1 MNGFIKNVSALM
13 GIVFLI
19 QFNVSAMAADAF
31 DPTLQP
37 LGRVGDY
44 ALSKDG
50 LADGAGKI
58 FRPYFDQNFW
68 WGDLESADVDAAGVI
83 APTINWSATARVEAV
98 AFGTRKIHV
107 HDVDAVNAVDAVVDA
122 SATAFGSF
130 SAAFQAAL
138 VNQANFDYVRGDRT
152 GEIANGGTLRN
163 RAHVLGDF
171 VNTTPVYIEYNANV
185 LSYNRI
191 YLSGN
196 DGMLHV
202 FNASTGDEIAAFIP
216 AEVVSRLKNLADV
229 AYTDAHEYFVDGQI
243 SVADVDFNDGN
254 GPRKILVGGLGGG
267 GQAFYALDISGV
279 ETPALSG
286 VAGPPT
292 SDLTG
297 KLLWEINDRS
307 TGYTN
312 LGYSY
317 SRPIITRVD
326 VGTAAAPDIKWAA
339 IVGNGYGNKN
349 PSASGTATLLVIDLQ
364 TGALIKELD
373 TLAGTNVNDDPSVGD
388 IRSPNGLSDPAAID
402 ILGGADGVTDY
413 VYAGDLDGNVWR
425 FDLDANNPRNN
436 VSTTDLTDLWAVA
449 DFTTNSPT
457 PLAVLKNN
465 LDDSQAVTSAPRVL
479 RHPNGG
485 VMVTIGTGRML
496 SVVDQSTTIIN
507 SIYGLRD
514 RLDDTKP
521 SMPIANTPG
530 SGKLVVQDL
539 TSTLYTVNGVSTRV
553 RVSSNIA
560 VDQTLDDGWLVDL
573 PQGERII
580 TQLTFRSGRIL
591 LSTINPTLF
600 NLNLNTSAETWT
612 IELNFLTGG
621 PPFEPLAA
629 IYDLNG
635 NNVLTSSDN
644 VDENGN
650 GVLTDRED
658 IVTGLFQGA
667 GIVISA
673 PLKATLGAQRGTFFV
688 NRLQAVVVEIT
699 EPPLPTDPGLVG
711 GHFDVDTTKL
721 LSKATNNGLA
731 DGSGATDAHTHQ
743 YDDKFDVKG
752 VDYFNMFD
760 GLSNINGDITDTTLN
775 FKLVVLNADKS
786 TGGRLAINTSYD
798 QSLASPSTAD
808 YVNVVDYSN
817 LGTVVVDP
825 TVSTST
831 NTAMSMQDYLS
842 SLQIYSVCPPITQVA
857 APGTIPPPEAC
868 AIVDGPPLAATTPN
882 GDPKISR
889 TLAQLGIYF
898 DVQAILNGELVPTQT
913 GCIKANE
920 PSWLEVPP
928 TAELPATIGDWRNS
942 SLTIWALAVD
952 ADGND
957 LFELL
962 TDPATGK
969 IVGINQTPAS
979 GAAEG
984 GLLWESTLFW
994 HWKGGCA
1001 HQYPRLDV
1009 EIDPTTGQIVT
1020 PFNFLPTQDDPLS
1033 YFTYFVNETLSQ
1045 QEDKDGGRDS
1055 RWKDLRDD
1063 IKKEEILNVDGEL
1076 EERKDVLRDQYAQE
1090 LYGED
1095 YDDIKSDKDKKDA
1108 VGDRVDDE
1116 LDRLTDIAYEELYGN
1131 PDPEPEPD
1139 PGNNPGDGVVDP
1151 NATNSPPGSL
1161 SNPNRVSWGEWI

>member
-1 MNGFIKNVSALM
+1 MKGFIKNVSALL

-19 QFNVSAMAADAF
+19 QFSAPAMAADPF

-44 ALSKDG
+44 TLSKDG
-50 LADGAGKI
+50 LADGNGVI

-68 WGDLESADVDAAGVI
+68 WGDLESADVSSSGVI
-83 APTINWSATARVEAV
+83 SSTLNWSAKARLDAV
-98 AFGTRKIHV
+98 AFGNRKIHV
-107 HDVDAVNAVDAVVDA
+107 NDGGTVYDV
-122 SATAFGSF
+122 SAAGTAFTSLSGT
-130 SAAFQAAL
+130 FQTAL
-138 VNQANFDYVRGDRT
+138 VDQGTFDFIRGDRS
-152 GEIANGGTLRN
+152 GEFANGGTYRN
-163 RAHVLGDF
+163 RATVLGDF
-171 VNTTPVYIEYNANV
+171 INTTPVYVEYNANV

-191 YLSGN
+191 YISGN

-216 AEVVSRLKNLADV
+216 AEVVSRLKNLSDV
-229 AYTDAHEYFVDGQI
+229 SYNDAHEYFVDGQI
-243 SVADVDFNDGN
+243 AVADVDFGDGN
-254 GPRKILVGGLGGG
+254 GPRKVLVGGLGGG
-267 GQAFYALDISGV
+267 GQAFYALDVTGV
-279 ETPALSG
+279 ETPSGSG
-286 VAGPPT
+286 VSGPPT
-292 SDLTG
+292 SDLTS
-297 KLLWEINDRS
+297 KLLWEINDS
-307 TGYTN
+307 SSGYTN

-317 SRPIITRVD
+317 SRPIITQVD
-326 VGTAAAPDIKWAA
+326 VGTPAVPDIKWVA

-349 PSASGTATLLVIDLQ
+349 PSASGTATLLVIDLA

-373 TLAGTNVNDDPSVGD
+373 TLAGTNVNDDPNLGD

-425 FDLDANNPRNN
+425 FDLDANNTNDA
-436 VSTTDLTDLWAVA
+436 STTDLTDLWAVA

-457 PLAVLKNN
+457 PFAILKNN
-465 LDDSQAVTSAPRVL
+465 LDDLQPVTSAPRVL

-485 VMVTIGTGRML
+485 VMVVVATGRML
-496 SVVDQSTTIIN
+496 SVVDSASTTIN

-521 SMPIANTPG
+521 SMPVANTPG

-539 TSTLYTVNGVSTRV
+539 TSTLYTLGGTSTRV
-553 RVSSNIA
+553 RVSSNID

-573 PQGERII
+573 PQGERVI
-580 TQLTFRSGRIL
+580 TQLTFRSGRVL

-600 NLNLNTSAETWT
+600 NLNLNTTAETWT

-635 NNVLTSSDN
+635 NNVLSSTDN

-650 GVLTDRED
+650 SVLTDRED

-667 GIVISA
+667 GIVISG

-699 EPPLPTDPGLVG
+699 EPPLPDDPGLVG
-711 GHFDVDTTKL
+711 GHFDLDTTKL
-721 LSKATNNGLA
+721 LSTSGTVTGVAETGGST
-731 DGSGATDAHTHQ
+731 DGHTHQ

-752 VDYFNMFD
+752 ADYFNMLPV
-760 GLSNINGDITDTTLN
+760 GGNLHSITRDITDTGQH
-775 FKLVVLNADKS
+775 FKLVILNADKS

-798 QSLASPSTAD
+798 QSLASPSVSD

-817 LGTVVVDP
+817 LGSANSVLTL
-825 TVSTST
+825 S
-831 NTAMSMQDYLS
+831 DYLDN
-842 SLQIYSVCPPITQVA
+842 LQIYTICPPTTEVV
-857 APGTIPPPEAC
+857 APGPIPPPVAC
-868 AIVDGPPLAATTPN
+868 TAPDETLTSGATSV
-882 GDPKISR
+882 K
-889 TLAQLGIYF
+889 LAQLGIYF
-898 DVQAILNGELVPTQT
+898 DVLAILNGELIPTET
-913 GCIKANE
+913 SCIKDNA
-920 PSWLEVPP
+920 PSYVEDPA
-928 TAELPATIGDWRNS
+928 TDDLPATVGDWRNS

-952 ADGND
+952 ADGVD
-957 LFELL
+957 QFELI

-969 IVGINQTPAS
+969 IVGLNPNYA
-979 GAAEG
+979 GAPVAGEG

-1001 HQYPRLDV
+1001 HEYPRLDV
-1009 EIDPTTGQIVT
+1009 EIDPTTGSIIT

-1045 QEDKDGGRDS
+1045 QEQKEGGRDS
-1055 RWKDLRDD
+1055 TWKDLRKT
-1063 IKKEEILNVDGEL
+1063 IKDGKFLDADGNLVIVDGEL
-1076 EERKDVLRDQYAQE
+1076 VEQDTDKTRDVLRDRYAQE

-1095 YDDIKSDKDKKDA
+1095 YDDIKDNNDQKDA
-1108 VGDRVDDE
+1108 VNDEVDKE
-1116 LDRLTDIAYEELYGN
+1116 LDRLTNEAYEELYGD

-1139 PGNNPGDGVVDP
+1139 PGGGGNDPGDGVVDTTT
-1151 NATNSPPGSL
+1151 TNSPPGSL